1 MKYRI
6 LCFALL
12 SALILS
18 LGNARER
25 VLVLTDISNEPDDEQ
40 SLVRFLVYSNEY
52 DVEGLIATTSQ
63 HLRSKT
69 REDLIRRQI
78 SAYAKVWDNLL
89 IHSKNYPRPD
99 NLLKLTV
106 SGQSGYGMESVG
118 AGKSTAGSK
127 LIIQAASK
135 NDPRPLWISVWG
147 GANTLAQALHDAR
160 KEKSEKE
167 MEKLLSKLRVYTI
180 SDQDDAGKWI
190 RKEFPSLSY
199 IVTPSDSWKE
209 YYKAT
214 WTGISGDRHYKN
226 GPMYHF
232 ELVDNPWLTENI
244 IENHGPLGKLYPKV
258 AYIMEGD
265 TPSFLGLIENGLGW
279 SVSPSFGGWGGRYIL
294 YKSYAE
300 TRPIWTN
307 NHYSRDT
314 IKIKD
319 NQYTSDQAT
328 VWRWRKA
335 FQHDFAARMDWCINK
350 DYSKAN
356 HNPIVILNGNQS
368 KEVLYLNANPGT
380 TIKFSAKQS
389 HDPDNDA
396 ISYQW
401 IIYREAG
408 NYRHPIKLSHSSGI
422 VTSVTISNK
431 KSSSSA
437 NKIHLILMAEDNGSP
452 SLTSYRRSVITVN
465 N

>member
-147 GANTLAQALHDAR
+147 GTNTLAQALHDAR

-408 NYRHPIKLSHSSGI
+408 NYRHPIKLSHSEGI
-422 VTSVTISNK
+422 VTSVTVSNK

>member
-1 MKYRI
+1 LKYRI

-147 GANTLAQALHDAR
+147 GTNTLAQALHDAR

-408 NYRHPIKLSHSSGI
+408 NYRHPIKLSHSEGI
-422 VTSVTISNK
+422 VTSVTVSNK

>member
-1 MKYRI
+1 M
-6 LCFALL
+6 

-127 LIIQAASK
+127 LIIQATSK

>member
-1 MKYRI
+1 LKYRI

-147 GANTLAQALHDAR
+147 GANTLAQALHDVR

-422 VTSVTISNK
+422 VTSVTVSNK

-452 SLTSYRRSVITVN
+452 SLTSYRRSVITVYN
-465 N
+465 

>member
-6 LCFALL
+6 FCFALL
-12 SALILS
+12 AALILS
-18 LGNARER
+18 AGNARER
-25 VLVLTDISNEPDDEQ
+25 VLVLTDISNEPDDEE

-63 HLRSKT
+63 HLRSRT
-69 REDLIRRQI
+69 REDLIRRQV
-78 SAYAKVWDNLL
+78 SAYAKVRNNLL
-89 IHSKNYPRPD
+89 IHSNKYPAPD
-99 NLLKLTV
+99 ALLKLTA
-106 SGQSGYGMESVG
+106 SGQPGYGMESVG
-118 AGKSTAGSK
+118 TGKGTAGSK
-127 LIIQAASK
+127 LIIQAADK
-135 NDPRPLWISVWG
+135 NDSRPLWVSVWG

-167 MEKLLSKLRVYTI
+167 MEQILSKLRVYTI

-199 IVTPSDSWKE
+199 IVTPSGSWKE
-209 YYKAT
+209 YYRAT

-226 GPMYHF
+226 GPMHHF
-232 ELVDNPWLTENI
+232 ELVDNPWLTKNI

-265 TPSFLGLIENGLGW
+265 TPSFLGLIKNGLGW
-279 SVSPSFGGWGGRYIL
+279 SVSPGFGGWGGRYVL
-294 YKSYAE
+294 YRSYAE

-314 IKIKD
+314 VKINDKH
-319 NQYTSDQAT
+319 YTSDQAT
-328 VWRWRKA
+328 IWRWRKA
-335 FQHDFAARMDWCINK
+335 FQHDFAARMDWCISD

-356 HNPIVILNGNQS
+356 HNPIVILNGNQT
-368 KEVLYLNANPGT
+368 KEVLYLNTDPGS
-380 TIKFSAKQS
+380 TINFSAKQS
-389 HDPDNDA
+389 HDPDDDN

-401 IIYREAG
+401 LIYREAG
-408 NYRHPIKLSHSSGI
+408 NYRHPIELSHSEGI
-422 VTSVTISNK
+422 ETSLTLSNK
-431 KSSSSA
+431 KSPSSA
-437 NKIHLILMAEDNGSP
+437 NKIHLILIAEDNGAP
-452 SLTSYRRSVITVN
+452 SLTSYRRAVITVN

>member
-147 GANTLAQALHDAR
+147 GTNTLAQALHDAR

>member
-1 MKYRI
+1 LKYRI

-160 KEKSEKE
+160 KEKSEKK
-167 MEKLLSKLRVYTI
+167 MEQLLSKLRVYTI

-408 NYRHPIKLSHSSGI
+408 NYRHPIKLSHSEGI
-422 VTSVTISNK
+422 VTSVTVSNK

>member
-127 LIIQAASK
+127 LIIQATSK

-147 GANTLAQALHDAR
+147 GANTLAQALHDVR

-180 SDQDDAGKWI
+180 SDQDDAG
-190 RKEFPSLSY
+190 
-199 IVTPSDSWKE
+199 
-209 YYKAT
+209 
-214 WTGISGDRHYKN
+214 
-226 GPMYHF
+226 
-232 ELVDNPWLTENI
+232 
-244 IENHGPLGKLYPKV
+244 
-258 AYIMEGD
+258 
-265 TPSFLGLIENGLGW
+265 
-279 SVSPSFGGWGGRYIL
+279 
-294 YKSYAE
+294 
-300 TRPIWTN
+300 
-307 NHYSRDT
+307 
-314 IKIKD
+314 
-319 NQYTSDQAT
+319 
-328 VWRWRKA
+328 
-335 FQHDFAARMDWCINK
+335 
-350 DYSKAN
+350 
-356 HNPIVILNGNQS
+356 
-368 KEVLYLNANPGT
+368 
-380 TIKFSAKQS
+380 
-389 HDPDNDA
+389 
-396 ISYQW
+396 
-401 IIYREAG
+401 
-408 NYRHPIKLSHSSGI
+408 
-422 VTSVTISNK
+422 
-431 KSSSSA
+431 
-437 NKIHLILMAEDNGSP
+437 
-452 SLTSYRRSVITVN
+452 
-465 N
+465 

>member
-1 MKYRI
+1 LKYRI

-160 KEKSEKE
+160 KEKSEKK
-167 MEKLLSKLRVYTI
+167 MEQLLSKLRVYTI

>member
-1 MKYRI
+1 LKYRI

-147 GANTLAQALHDAR
+147 GTNTLAQALHDAR
-160 KEKSEKE
+160 KEKSEKK

-408 NYRHPIKLSHSSGI
+408 NYRHPIKLSHSEGI
-422 VTSVTISNK
+422 VTSVTVSNK

>member
-1 MKYRI
+1 LKYRI
-6 LCFALL
+6 FCFALL
-12 SALILS
+12 GAFILS

-69 REDLIRRQI
+69 REDLIRRQV
-78 SAYAKVWDNLL
+78 SAYAKVRNNLL
-89 IHSKNYPRPD
+89 IHSKKYPLPD
-99 NLLKLTV
+99 TLLELTA
-106 SGQSGYGMESVG
+106 SGQPGYGMESVG
-118 AGKSTAGSK
+118 TGKSTAGSK
-127 LIIQAASK
+127 LIIHAADK
-135 NDPRPLWISVWG
+135 NDSRPLWVSVWG
-147 GANTLAQALHDAR
+147 GANTLAQALHDAK

-167 MEKLLSKLRVYTI
+167 LEQLLSKLRVYTI

-209 YYKAT
+209 YYRAT

-226 GPMYHF
+226 GPMHHF
-232 ELVDNPWLTENI
+232 ELVDNPWLSENI

-279 SVSPSFGGWGGRYIL
+279 SVSPSFGGWAGRYVL
-294 YKSYAE
+294 YRSYAE

-314 IKIKD
+314 VKI
-319 NQYTSDQAT
+319 NGNHYTSDQAT
-328 VWRWRKA
+328 IWRWRKA
-335 FQHDFAARMDWCINK
+335 FQHDFAARMDWCISD

-368 KEVLYLNANPGT
+368 KEVLYLNADPGS

-389 HDPDNDA
+389 HDPDKDD

-408 NYRHPIKLSHSSGI
+408 NYRHPIELSHSEGI
-422 VTSVTISNK
+422 ETSVTVSNK
-431 KSSSSA
+431 KNPSSA
-437 NKIHLILMAEDNGSP
+437 NKIHLILIAEDNGSP
-452 SLTSYRRSVITVN
+452 SLTSYRRAVITVTN
-465 N
+465 

>member
-1 MKYRI
+1 MKYKI
-6 LCFALL
+6 LFIALL
-12 SALILS
+12 STSILS
-18 LGNARER
+18 LGNAKER

-52 DVEGLIATTSQ
+52 EVEGLIATTSQ

-78 SAYAKVWDNLL
+78 SAYSKVRDNLL

-106 SGQSGYGMESVG
+106 SGQSGYGMGSIGV
-118 AGKSTAGSK
+118 GKSTAGSK
-127 LIIQAASK
+127 LIIEAATK

-147 GANTLAQALHDAR
+147 GANTLAQALHDASTQ
-160 KEKSEKE
+160 KSEKQMQE
-167 MEKLLSKLRVYTI
+167 LLSRLRVYTI

-199 IVTPSDSWKE
+199 IVTPSNSWKE
-209 YYKAT
+209 YHRAT

-226 GPMYHF
+226 GPMHHF
-232 ELVDNPWLTENI
+232 DLVDNPWLTENI

-279 SVSPSFGGWGGRYIL
+279 AISPSLGGWGGRYVL
-294 YKSYAE
+294 YQSYAE

-314 IKIKD
+314 ITINDK
-319 NQYTSDQAT
+319 NHTSDQAT
-328 VWRWRKA
+328 IWRWRKA

-350 DYSKAN
+350 EYSKAN
-356 HNPIVILNGNQS
+356 HNPIAVLNGNQS
-368 KEVLYLNANPGT
+368 KKVLELNAKSGT
-380 TIKFSAKQS
+380 TIKFSAEQS
-389 HDPDNDA
+389 HDPDHDD
-396 ISYQW
+396 ISYRW

-408 NYRHPIKLSHSSGI
+408 NYRHSVKLSHSEGMR
-422 VTSVTISNK
+422 TSVTVSNK
-431 KSSSSA
+431 KTPESA
-437 NKIHLILMAEDNGSP
+437 NKIHLILMVEDDGSP
-452 SLTSYRRSVITVN
+452 NLTSYRRAVITVTD
-465 N
+465 

>member
-408 NYRHPIKLSHSSGI
+408 NYRHPIKLSHSEGI
-422 VTSVTISNK
+422 VTSVTVSNK